1 MKRQFRVLLFVAFVV
16 AISTLQIAFGD
27 GSGIEPV
34 PFTDVKKVEGFW
46 APRLET
52 NRKVTVPYAF
62 TKCEDTGRISNF
74 AKAGGLMTGN
84 FVGIYFNDSDVYK
97 VIEGAAYSLQCHPDP
112 ELEMYVD
119 SVIHKIAAAQW
130 QDGYLYTFYSL
141 PEKKPEKR
149 WTNIQDMH
157 ELYCAGHFFE
167 AAVAY
172 YQATGKRTILD
183 VAIRLA
189 DKIDSVFGPGK
200 RYDVPGHEEI
210 EIGLVRLYRVTGDDK
225 YLKLAKFFLEQR
237 GRPENRKKIYGT
249 YCQDHIPVTEQ
260 SKALGHSVR
269 AGYLYSGMADVAA
282 LTADSDY
289 VAAIDRIWED
299 VVTAKLYLTGGIGA
313 RHGGEAFGEKYELPN
328 KTAYNET
335 CAAIANAMWNH
346 RLFLLHGDSKYIDVL
361 ERIIYNGFLAGIS
374 MQGNTFFYPNP
385 LASNGGYQRSPWFGC
400 ACCPVNVVRFVP
412 SIPGYIYARMDD
424 TIYVNL
430 FIAGQAE
437 IKLDGGKVK
446 LTQQTRYPWDGK
458 VKIIVEPENTMD
470 FAIAVRIPGW
480 AKAKPVPS
488 DLYRYMN
495 PDPVPYSITPT
506 TESPGAK
513 QQKGYVIYRRRWK
526 SGDELE
532 LDFPMPIR
540 RVLAHPEVEDDVGKV
555 ALERGP
561 IVYCLEGLD
570 NDGELEH
577 LMLSDDAPLKADYRP
592 HLLNGVGVIQG
603 RAIALRRNQAGSVQ
617 ETQQDFLAIPYYA
630 WAHRG
635 PNKMAVWIAR
645 QRSAVRPLPA
655 PTIASSSKVTA
666 SHTSGYDTTAA
677 MNDQVEPKN
686 SIDHEI
692 PRFTWWDHRGSAEWV
707 QYDFDNTT
715 SVSSVEVYWF
725 DDSGRGDCRVPKSWR
740 LLYKHKDQF
749 KPVNNPGTFG
759 VERDRF
765 NKVTFDSVKAE
776 ALRIEVK
783 LQKNFSGG
791 ILEWKVK

>member
-1 MKRQFRVLLFVAFVV
+1 MKKQFRVLLFVALVV
-16 AISTLQIAFGD
+16 VISALQIDFAE

-34 PFTDVKKVEGFW
+34 PFTNVKKVEGFW

-62 TKCEDTGRISNF
+62 SKCEDTGRISNF
-74 AKAGGLMTGN
+74 AKAGGLMTGD
-84 FVGIYFNDSDVYK
+84 FEGIYFNDSDVYK
-97 VIEGAAYSLQCHPDP
+97 VIEGAAYSLQLHPDP

-119 SVIHKIAAAQW
+119 VVIDKIAAAQW
-130 QDGYLYTFYSL
+130 EDGYLYTHYSV
-141 PEKKPEKR
+141 PKRQPEKR
-149 WTNIQDMH
+149 WTNLRDMH

-189 DKIDSVFGPGK
+189 DKIDSVFGPAK

-237 GRPENRKKIYGT
+237 GRTEHRKEIYGT

-260 SKALGHSVR
+260 SKAIGHSVR

-282 LTADSDY
+282 LTGDTDY
-289 VAAIDRIWED
+289 IAAIDRIWED
-299 VVTAKLYLTGGIGA
+299 VVKAKLYLTGGIGA

-361 ERIIYNGFLAGIS
+361 ERIIYNGFLSGIS
-374 MQGNTFFYPNP
+374 MRGNAFFYPNP

-412 SIPGYIYARMDD
+412 SIPGYIYARNEDI
-424 TIYVNL
+424 IYVNL
-430 FIAGQAE
+430 FIAGQAD

-458 VKIIVEPENTMD
+458 VKIIVEPEKTMD

-495 PDPVPYSITPT
+495 PDPAPYSVTVT
-506 TESPGAK
+506 TEGPAAIQK
-513 QQKGYVIYRRRWK
+513 KGYVIYRRRWK
-526 SGDELE
+526 SGDEIK
-532 LDFPMPIR
+532 LDFPMQIR
-540 RVLAHPEVEDDVGKV
+540 RVLAHPEVQEDVGKV

-570 NDGELEH
+570 NGGELEH
-577 LMLSDDAPLKADYRP
+577 LMLPDDAPLKADYRP
-592 HLLNGVGVIQG
+592 HLLNGVCVIHG
-603 RAIALRRNQAGSVQ
+603 RASALRRNQAASVH
-617 ETQQDFLAIPYYA
+617 ETQQEFLAIPYYA

-635 PNKMAVWIAR
+635 PGKMAVWIAR

-655 PTIASSSKVTA
+655 PTIASKSKVAA
-666 SHTSGYDTTAA
+666 SHTSDHDTTAA
-677 MNDQVEPKN
+677 MNDQLEPKN

-692 PRFTWWDHRGSAEWV
+692 PRFTWWDHKGGTEWV
-707 QYDFDNTT
+707 QYDFEKMTK
-715 SVSSVEVYWF
+715 VSSVEVYWF
-725 DDSGRGDCRVPKSWR
+725 DDSGRGECRVPESWR
-740 LLYKHKDQF
+740 LLYKHKGQF
-749 KPVNNPGTFG
+749 KPVNNAGMFG
-759 VERDRF
+759 VEKDRF
-765 NKVTFDSVKAE
+765 NKITFDTVKAD